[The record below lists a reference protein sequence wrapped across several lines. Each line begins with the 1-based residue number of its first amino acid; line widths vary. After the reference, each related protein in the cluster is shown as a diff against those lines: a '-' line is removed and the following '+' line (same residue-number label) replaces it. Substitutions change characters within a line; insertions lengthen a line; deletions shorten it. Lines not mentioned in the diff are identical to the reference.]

1 MGLREELAKR
11 AYKLVSG
18 KADDVARVLSG
29 KADDVTR
36 VITRKAD
43 DVARE
48 IPNMYGSYGRPM
60 DEVSDSAKQKAVGV
74 MSRNEPRFRI
84 TDPAKNRDRIARR
97 AERQTNKVTN
107 RELNPTLYQSLPTWA
122 RRTIGTSAILGVPV
136 GGFTAASLLGKKDEP
151 KYDISKLE
159 LPKAGVVSP
168 EQAVID
174 ADYKAATRKAL
185 EEAFGFTP
193 TVPGSEIYD
202 PMSGVTNQLGGASV
216 LSMQDIANQYA
227 QGAAATQARGAQA
240 GQSINDIYGQGASAL
255 EALGAQPSSEYD
267 SMIPVYG
274 DAAVAPAQQRMEGQN
289 ISDYLTRNQL
299 IDAQAQGGMAELA
312 NMLGPAYANQYA
324 MMDRQARMQAD
335 ADKVRMEAQYRNENA
350 KNLADALAQMELT
363 NLDRDYENSRNALA
377 MGSASIPD
385 PAVLDRYAA
394 EYEALT
400 DQELEYYMQKANVT
414 DIESWINFRIK
425 RDQALQQQQGV

>member
-1 MGLREELAKR
+1 MAKGFGPLDNIITGARQAYRVGKKVVGKVDDVVR
-11 AYKLVSG
+11 AIDD
-18 KADDVARVLSG
+18 KADDVVRVSDKQIPLF
-29 KADDVTR
+29 ADD
-36 VITRKAD
+36 A
-43 DVARE
+43 AQA
-48 IPNMYGSYGRPM
+48 
-60 DEVSDSAKQKAVGV
+60 AKQKAVGV
-74 MSRNEPRFRI
+74 MSRAERVPVQSRVG
-84 TDPAKNRDRIARR
+84 AKRTSRVENRQANRDYRKA
-97 AERQTNKVTN
+97 NKA
-107 RELNPTLYQSLPTWA
+107 LNPGPYKALPTWA
-122 RRTIGTSAILGVPV
+122 KVALPTAVTGGVLGYVSGIGRGE
-136 GGFTAASLLGKKDEP
+136 DEP
-151 KYDISKLE
+151 KYDISKIE

-168 EQAVID
+168 EQAAINAKYD
-174 ADYKAATRKAL
+174 ADARAILEKAY
-185 EEAFGFTP
+185 GFTP

-335 ADKVRMEAQYRNENA
+335 ADKVRMEAQYRNESS
-350 KNLADALAQMELT
+350 KNLADALAEMELKK
-363 NLDRDYENSRNALA
+363 LDQNYENSRIALA
-377 MGSASIPD
+377 LGSAAIPD
-385 PAVLDRYAA
+385 PAVLNRYVT

-400 DQELEYYMQKANVT
+400 DQELEYYMQKAGVT
-414 DIESWINFRIK
+414 DVESWINFRIK